1 MMYVAIPDESGDSPN
16 AIIRT
21 SLPLIVLEEVLVGFQ
36 VKLVFASL
44 AIALVLVSLYF
55 ARRISRPLEEM
66 KEGAERFAQGE
77 LGSPLTPPD
86 SLELAGLAQA
96 LNKMALQLDDRIGTV
111 VRQRQE
117 LEALLSS
124 MAEAVVVVDKDLRI
138 LSINQSGL
146 DLFPT
151 DNTDAVVGKPLGE
164 VIQSSALEQLVAETL
179 QTKKNREI
187 NLTTPS
193 LPPLFIN
200 AKSSAWL
207 NLQGETIGAVVIL
220 SDITDLRKLENI
232 RKEFVANVSHE
243 LKTPI
248 TSIKGY
254 VETLI
259 DGAIKNSSDAVRF
272 LKVIR
277 KQSNRLN
284 SIIDDLL
291 TLSRLEQSEVE
302 FPLSPNPL
310 RTVLTDAIEVC
321 HHQAAKKR
329 IELRLDCDADF
340 HLPLNPRLIEH
351 AIVNLLDNA
360 IKFSSKGSRVDI
372 CVAIR
377 DGQVEIRVEDHGI
390 GIEREHLGRL
400 FERFYRVDKARSRK
414 LGGTGLGL
422 AIVKHVAVL
431 HGGAVSVTSNPG
443 EGSVFSVSLPNTN

>member
-1 MMYVAIPDESGDSPN
+1 M
-16 AIIRT
+16 
-21 SLPLIVLEEVLVGFQ
+21 LEEVQVGFQ
-36 VKLVFASL
+36 LKLIFASL
-44 AIALVLVSLYF
+44 ALALALVLVSLHF

-66 KEGAERFAQGE
+66 KEGAERFAQGK

-138 LSINQSGL
+138 LSINQPGL

-164 VIQSSALEQLVAETL
+164 VIQSSELEQLVAETL

-259 DGAIKNSSDAVRF
+259 DGAIKNSSDTVRF

-340 HLPLNPRLIEH
+340 HLPLNPPLIEH

-372 CVAIR
+372 GVAIR

-390 GIEREHLGRL
+390 GIERAFGSTVRTVLSRRQCEKPQARRHRIGPRDRQTRRCPSRGRRL
-400 FERFYRVDKARSRK
+400 CDQQSRRGQRI
-414 LGGTGLGL
+414 LRIPT
-422 AIVKHVAVL
+422 L
-431 HGGAVSVTSNPG
+431 HQLRA
-443 EGSVFSVSLPNTN
+443 LPALPSPTIHTPTRAGVNL